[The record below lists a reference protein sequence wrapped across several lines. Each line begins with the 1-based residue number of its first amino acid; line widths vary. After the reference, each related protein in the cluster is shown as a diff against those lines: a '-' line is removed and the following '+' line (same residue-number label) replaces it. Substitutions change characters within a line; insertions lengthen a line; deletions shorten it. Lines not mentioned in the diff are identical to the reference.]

1 MFQQDI
7 QPPREKQVE
16 IYLYKMSFLPNNLFF
31 FKTRVDPWSFEGPS
45 SAIGTQQ
52 AGSFGVA
59 ALHISIVYLYFSFRA
74 SALHLF
80 LFVFIRQI
88 LRKVSQ
94 AAIADKWKGVCLNQ
108 VRRRKTEKC
117 FFCDPRRGK

>member
-59 ALHISIVYLYFSFRA
+59 ALHISIVYLYFSFRVVY
-74 SALHLF
+74 LHCTYFF
-80 LFVFIRQI
+80 LYLLYLSIFVFIF
-88 LRKVSQ
+88 V
-94 AAIADKWKGVCLNQ
+94 
-108 VRRRKTEKC
+108 
-117 FFCDPRRGK
+117 FFMKNPQEGEPGCHS